1 MASETVDAARM
12 SIARGA
18 IRRPVAVWLAILFC
32 LLGGLWGL
40 ANVGRL
46 EDPSFTLK
54 TALVF
59 VPYPGATAEEALRA
73 AGIDPKQRG
82 EKLAVADF
90 VRLAGLQ

>member
-40 ANVGRL
+40 ANSSVGP
-46 EDPSFTLK
+46 DN
-54 TALVF
+54 
-59 VPYPGATAEEALRA
+59 A
-73 AGIDPKQRG
+73 A
-82 EKLAVADF
+82 
-90 VRLAGLQ
+90 